1 MCIRDRNVLNQ
12 LRADGTTVLIADN
25 NLEWS
30 AGIVDRV
37 VGLYDGEVLFDGTK
51 EEFFRNFE
59 LQEKLGVTI
68 PQEAEIYRALTPSHP
83 DLSMFYSCLLYTS
96 RCV

>member
-1 MCIRDRNVLNQ
+1 M
-12 LRADGTTVLIADN
+12 LIVDN

-37 VGLYDGEVLFDGTK
+37 VGLFDGKVLFDGVK
-51 EEFFRNFE
+51 EAFFEDFA

-68 PQEAEIYRALTPSHP
+68 PQEAEIYRAMAGL
-83 DLSMFYSCLLYTS
+83 DRGEYFYQ
-96 RCV
+96 